1 MRYAMIA
8 SHVNRFQLYNFLLKQ
23 KSQGSFSS
31 LITFLNCKN
40 RVLMQFLYGIIGT
53 LKK

>member
-1 MRYAMIA
+1 MNV

-23 KSQGSFSS
+23 KRQGSFSS